1 MAVLQL
7 VAFMLKVTCA
17 EIKQVL
23 SGGSFCLENVF
34 PTKDPVPASRFVFTL
49 KSGLT

>member
-1 MAVLQL
+1 MEVLQL
-7 VAFMLKVTCA
+7 VAYKLKVTCA

-23 SGGSFCLENVF
+23 LGGSFCLENVF
-34 PTKDPVPASRFVFTL
+34 PTKDPASRFVFTL